1 VRGLYAAAESV
12 PYMMT
17 SMARGGWAINAM
29 ALAGDS
35 YRSLRAANP
44 TMTAEQAQTLSMLS
58 GPFQA
63 FIEKGQTALALGQ
76 FKAVNRLFNQIT
88 RTKGAVASRFLTRTA
103 ATAGLEMVQENVQ
116 DLTPF
121 VLQGLLSALDED
133 MPEVP
138 WGPVYGDLL
147 KQQPE
152 LFFAVLPLAVIGG
165 GAGTYS
171 DFKGGAELLT
181 SYDLLRATGLSEA
194 AASEV
199 RALASQGNVE
209 GAQTL
214 LRQEFKT
221 LGQDQKSVQEARDEA
236 IPRMIAE
243 REAMQ
248 QALNEAG
255 ELDILPAILREG
267 EKYTL
272 RYSGGEAVQYD
283 SHAEAF
289 ARFEAVASSAV
300 AALHEDM
307 ITAARMTTSQ
317 IERGREVKF
326 IVSPLRPTTEDME
339 AQGVATGEDM
349 AQRVEISEADKAL
362 TPKTEERKAKAMA
375 GMVANSPEARTAVNY
390 ILGSATTADAAPD
403 SFGDRVVRNTVRLY
417 QGATPFTLFEETAEG
432 DAKFMIREL
441 GLRRWMI
448 GALRQWEVTSGDAL
462 FRASI
467 REESQIKDQ
476 DIVEAYS
483 KMVQGYLAGRSKSGD
498 QGRVFSKGF
507 RKSIADALRGDFGA
521 VLTGYA
527 SLFEAV
533 YRRAAMIEKAR
544 RDGTFDGDLET
555 FLAKSTGM
563 SEQRLFERTVI
574 KEGEG
579 IAKDMGVEFL
589 DEQTFSTMS
598 PVPVERIQAL
608 MQRIDSMYEA
618 GQTEGV
624 ADLEAELEI
633 LLERAE
639 SDLDGMDEG
648 DDSEQTFLPYKGAP
662 VISRDEEEDP
672 TFPESELVTLWYEW
686 TGKIRSSRGMVDEL
700 RETYGTF
707 GAYAKNHT
715 GGEYGSWAIQEGI
728 TDEQIEDAAKEAAEI
743 YERRRTAMLRSR
755 VENVTFSTMRL
766 SEQDRRY
773 LELAKDPEANRE
785 ELQQMVDDAARAAG
799 YDVRAYHGTSDYGF
813 TVFDSSKLGG
823 KTGAASAKR
832 AFFFTSRR
840 DVAESY
846 TYLGEGDLFVELQAE
861 FDDLSRQMDALMAE
875 SMNRDLDDLDDLSEQ
890 YNALSTRR
898 NEVASKLHTGRMAR
912 GSVIDA
918 GGVPEKAPG
927 AGVYSVYLRMD
938 APIEVDFKGD
948 AQRPETFADLIDRAD
963 SIGRDAVIIRNTQD
977 NATVDAAGII
987 SDVYAILA
995 NPGGRRV
1002 QLPQGEAAGIVGGAQ
1017 ILSGAS
1023 RIKSA
1028 DPVTFD
1034 ESGAVIPLSQRFNPA
1049 RDEITY
1055 SLLPDASNLDT
1066 EFARM
1071 FSPFQRSPELRMRLG
1086 QEMQRRVAE
1095 QARKLAPILRAAART
1110 KASIE
1115 REAKVREAFEYDR
1128 LLRETFGADTQL
1140 KQETLP
1146 PVDTKAARSEA
1157 RRLADQFTDE
1167 KLKEKK
1173 VADRETLLGFLR
1185 ALEAITRALPAE
1197 VRGKIGG
1204 SVALAKLVTPAAM
1217 LDEIESRVE
1226 RIDVEL
1232 ERYLKKEADDR
1243 RKALFET
1250 AKPKREAGKKPKGKA
1265 GADIHDL
1272 FDRLKEALLWDG
1284 DQAEAWATMLEDR
1297 IGKGE
1302 LSAEAEAHAKIEANL
1317 VRLFSDWKNADA
1329 ARRTA
1334 AVDAGEEVWRVGYLA
1349 EKERI
1354 AKERER
1360 RAEIRAEIIA
1370 GTGKLGSRPERVVKA
1385 QQDAGLSG
1393 QWKEWF
1399 LSLFNFEQVAGFA
1412 MGAESKWT
1420 LWFSDAQREAEAKK
1434 LDEVQAVLD
1443 GLDELFRELGG
1454 SRLGGEK
1461 LQWKLSQ
1468 PSFETKAGG
1477 KMSELEGVTA
1487 LLMWRQEDG
1496 KRHMRGKRD
1505 ENGKIVSAWSYDETF
1520 IAEIEKNLSTEALAV
1535 MDYLTDQ
1542 YAGEYETLN
1551 PIFRELNGINLPR
1564 NDKYSP
1570 LTVKPQQAPGGQ
1582 TTDPVTGST
1591 MSNGSMT
1598 PGSLRTRAQ
1607 VVAEPDFRNAV
1618 EVFVGHKKQLAH
1630 WKAYAV
1636 FSRDAQAILGN
1647 REVGNAIE
1655 AASGQEAAKVLRSW
1669 LDLFAQGG
1677 VRDAGSHLALT
1688 KALGA
1693 AMGRASAVQ
1702 LVGRLGTLAIQTT
1715 QLGAAAAKM
1724 PVRDYIVRLSKLLTG
1739 NLGWGE
1745 ALNSPYIQRRLALM
1759 PASVQV
1765 AMEGLRAGKPN
1776 MIKHAAQRVGQL
1788 LSGTDALF
1796 TAGTYAMV
1804 FDYQLT
1810 KATRAGV
1817 DPVTAAEIARNEA
1830 ERIVDEV
1837 AQPTRQGTRSLFEAT
1852 ATNPLGRVAWAFASE
1867 ARKNMALVAYTGA
1880 KRPSGDLAKALLYV
1894 IVFNG
1899 VLSALIRTA
1908 WRDLRDDEE
1917 DEDEWSV
1924 RRILLSVAS
1933 EPLYGFPGFGEIA
1946 QDAIFAA
1953 AGEWKPDGSILDA
1966 PVKAPPA
1973 IVRAPENFGMVLE
1986 GDFEQP
1992 LRDLETILMAGGL
2005 FNDTVAGLASFSHVL
2020 RDAESLIR
2028 NFIPNTP

>member
-1 VRGLYAAAESV
+1 MPIPEQDALRAIAVAKANPNDPAVIAKAQALTRAYQAQQEAAGLSMFPEQERRRDEQASTLRSFFTEPNHGLDEDTLVSLNENFRESPDEKFKLFNRKWFEAAGVPRERVEREADELMKIYSEREWGTPSTTHKHFFDRIARDYQTREEVANAAKETSLQNLGVLRSELAFKERFRENSSYVGREQKWDKEFQSLKDRFDQKLAPHRSTVKLLSAALMTKEGVDVEDPTTMDEALAQRREIDNAASYRELAEMVMMVPAEDRKLVIAAAVAASANDEAGRKSVMEGLVEKFDRGLRGGMDSVVSIGERSQAIAVERAIAEGVEVPAEKAGTPEEYMEAVLQRVAGGDAYEVRAGVMKAVAGADFDKPSDEVKDQALAMIRENKDAIDLRDELRLAAENDIDPVTSEFLPVRGLYAAAESV

-63 FIEKGQTALALGQ
+63 FIEKGQTTLALGQ
-76 FKAVNRLFNQIT
+76 FKAVNRFFNQIT

-221 LGQDQKSVQEARDEA
+221 LGQDQKSVQEARAEA

-349 AQRVEISEADKAL
+349 AQRMEISEADKAL

-390 ILGSATTADAAPD
+390 ILGSATTSEAAPD

-448 GALRQWEVTSGDAL
+448 GALRQWEATSGDTL

-467 REESQIKDQ
+467 KEESQIKDQ

-498 QGRVFSKGF
+498 QGRVFSSRF

-544 RDGTFDGDLET
+544 RDKTFDGDLET

-563 SEQRLFERTVI
+563 SEQRLFERDVQREGSAI
-574 KEGEG
+574 AQDLSGNPDFSSGEG
-579 IAKDMGVEFL
+579 
-589 DEQTFSTMS
+589 T
-598 PVPVERIQAL
+598 
-608 MQRIDSMYEA
+608 
-618 GQTEGV
+618 
-624 ADLEAELEI
+624 
-633 LLERAE
+633 
-639 SDLDGMDEG
+639 
-648 DDSEQTFLPYKGAP
+648 
-662 VISRDEEEDP
+662 
-672 TFPESELVTLWYEW
+672 
-686 TGKIRSSRGMVDEL
+686 
-700 RETYGTF
+700 
-707 GAYAKNHT
+707 
-715 GGEYGSWAIQEGI
+715 
-728 TDEQIEDAAKEAAEI
+728 
-743 YERRRTAMLRSR
+743 
-755 VENVTFSTMRL
+755 
-766 SEQDRRY
+766 
-773 LELAKDPEANRE
+773 
-785 ELQQMVDDAARAAG
+785 
-799 YDVRAYHGTSDYGF
+799 
-813 TVFDSSKLGG
+813 
-823 KTGAASAKR
+823 
-832 AFFFTSRR
+832 
-840 DVAESY
+840 
-846 TYLGEGDLFVELQAE
+846 
-861 FDDLSRQMDALMAE
+861 
-875 SMNRDLDDLDDLSEQ
+875 
-890 YNALSTRR
+890 
-898 NEVASKLHTGRMAR
+898 AR
-912 GSVIDA
+912 GSQRR
-918 GGVPEKAPG
+918 GGV
-927 AGVYSVYLRMD
+927 D
-938 APIEVDFKGD
+938 T
-948 AQRPETFADLIDRAD
+948 TF
-963 SIGRDAVIIRNTQD
+963 
-977 NATVDAAGII
+977 
-987 SDVYAILA
+987 
-995 NPGGRRV
+995 
-1002 QLPQGEAAGIVGGAQ
+1002 
-1017 ILSGAS
+1017 
-1023 RIKSA
+1023 
-1028 DPVTFD
+1028 
-1034 ESGAVIPLSQRFNPA
+1034 
-1049 RDEITY
+1049 

-1071 FSPFQRSPELRMRLG
+1071 FSPFQRSPELRAKLGLAMRQKTIG
-1086 QEMQRRVAE
+1086 VET
-1095 QARKLAPILRAAART
+1095 KLLPIIRSFYRT
-1110 KASIE
+1110 KNAIQ
-1115 REAKVREAFEYDR
+1115 REASVREGFEYDR
-1128 LLRETFGADTQL
+1128 LLRETFGADTPA
-1140 KQETLP
+1140 KQDALP
-1146 PVDTKAARSEA
+1146 AVDRQAARSDA
-1157 RRLADQFTDE
+1157 RRIADQWME
-1167 KLKEKK
+1167 GEMKKKE
-1173 VADRETLLGFLR
+1173 VAPRQTLIGFLR
-1185 ALEAITRALPAE
+1185 TLDAITRALPAE

-1745 ALNSPYIQRRLALM
+1745 ALNSPYIQRRLAQM

-1830 ERIVDEV
+1830 ERIVDEI

-1867 ARKNMALVAYTGA
+1867 ARKNMALVAYTGG
-1880 KRPSGDLAKALLYV
+1880 KRPSGDLARALLYV

-1917 DEDEWSV
+1917 GEDEWGM

-1953 AGEWKPDGSILDA
+1953 AGEWKPSGSILDA
-1966 PVKAPPA
+1966 PVKAPAA

-1992 LRDLETILMAGGL
+1992 LRDLETMLMAGGL
-2005 FNDTVAGLASFSHVL
+2005 FNDTIAGLASFSHVL